1 MAVELHAVGNSAP
14 SCRSTS
20 MIAPTA
26 RAQIGLRVGDPMPR
40 IMLREVGGSVFD
52 SWHQANAG
60 RTQVYW
66 IDPSLVGSVA
76 EDLAARL
83 AACDAELHL
92 VVSAS
97 PLPPARQRHRVIA
110 VG

>member
-1 MAVELHAVGNSAP
+1 
-14 SCRSTS
+14 

-26 RAQIGLRVGDPMPR
+26 RAQITLGVGDPMPR
-40 IMLREVGGSVFD
+40 VMLRGVGGDVFD

-92 VVSAS
+92 VASAS
-97 PLPPARQRHRVIA
+97 PPPPSGRHRAIV

>member
-1 MAVELHAVGNSAP
+1 
-14 SCRSTS
+14 
-20 MIAPTA
+20 MIAPTG
-26 RAQIGLRVGDPMPR
+26 RAQISLRVGDTVR
-40 IMLREVGGSVFD
+40 WVMLREVGGSVFD

-92 VVSAS
+92 VASAS
-97 PLPPARQRHRVIA
+97 PRTSATQGYRGWLIQRVSCAQPSERRGRWA
-110 VG
+110 SS